1 MKTQNNDHVPGI
13 DELENKANEL
23 TYLMFS
29 RCERRMHN
37 VDFMQDART
46 TSLTSAYVAARSAIG
61 TFLAVDRT
69 LPTL

>member
-1 MKTQNNDHVPGI
+1 MKTKNNDHLPGI
-13 DELENKANEL
+13 DELENKAKEL

-29 RCERRMHN
+29 RCEERMHN
-37 VDFMQDART
+37 VAFTDDAHT
-46 TSLTSAYVAARSAIG
+46 TSLTSAYVAVRSAIG